1 MKSTIKHLVTRKRVI
16 IVVMTLLV
24 LAPVAIV
31 SYTFYTNLSQGVQ
44 NEELEDEYAE
54 RVRELQLEVSKG
66 DPFNR
71 RGNATNKTRVELVV
85 SYNKSKLSRT
95 SLVKNM
101 HLMTHQKISARS
113 KWGAIPMTEENIAA
127 SSEYLTLL
135 KTHNKVGPIVYEE
148 LRTMLDNWAS
158 GDFST
163 ADQEQDRLLR
173 LLNANRGFSN
183 GLATA
188 AEEELYVLN
197 NFGPDYLHTLTIVPT
212 SIQ

>member
-1 MKSTIKHLVTRKRVI
+1 MKDTMKRVITRKRLLI
-16 IVVMTLLV
+16 FMFTLLLLV
-24 LAPVAIV
+24 PLAIV

-66 DPFNR
+66 DPFNL

-85 SYNKSKLSRT
+85 SYDKNKLSRT

-113 KWGAIPMTEENIAA
+113 KWGAIPMTEENITA

-135 KTHNKVGPIVYEE
+135 KTHNKVGPNVYDE
-148 LRTMLDNWAS
+148 LRTMLENWEND
-158 GDFST
+158 DFSK

-188 AEEELYVLN
+188 AEEELYILN
-197 NFGPDYLHTLTIVPT
+197 NFGPDYLHTLTAISTPT
-212 SIQ
+212 Q

>member
-1 MKSTIKHLVTRKRVI
+1 
-16 IVVMTLLV
+16 
-24 LAPVAIV
+24 
-31 SYTFYTNLSQGVQ
+31 
-44 NEELEDEYAE
+44 
-54 RVRELQLEVSKG
+54 
-66 DPFNR
+66 
-71 RGNATNKTRVELVV
+71 
-85 SYNKSKLSRT
+85 
-95 SLVKNM
+95 
-101 HLMTHQKISARS
+101 MTHQKISARS

-135 KTHNKVGPIVYEE
+135 KTHNKVGPNVYEE

>member
-44 NEELEDEYAE
+44 NEELEDVYAE

-85 SYNKSKLSRT
+85 SYDKSKLSRT

-135 KTHNKVGPIVYEE
+135 KTHNKVGPNVYEE

>member
-135 KTHNKVGPIVYEE
+135 KTHNKVGPNVYEE